1 MSTVENGNT
10 VSVHYTGTFNDG
22 TEFDSSRGKDSLV
35 FQTGAG
41 QVIPGFDNSII
52 GNDLVNRLE
61 GLGGDDILMGG
72 SGDTLIG
79 GSGNDQLFN
88 VDRNSLC
95 SIARSNCIRATGGG
109 IVTARSRSVIR
120 SCIAEGYVTTRGC
133 AQRYGEAR
141 APCIFSHC
149 CIVYR

>member
-52 GNDLVNRLE
+52 GMSVGE
-61 GLGGDDILMGG
+61 TKSVKIPVDDAYGPLKEEAI
-72 SGDTLIG
+72 
-79 GSGNDQLFN
+79 Q
-88 VDRNSLC
+88 
-95 SIARSNCIRATGGG
+95 
-109 IVTARSRSVIR
+109 VIEKEKF
-120 SCIAEGYVTTRGC
+120 AEGVDFVIGETVSGQTGTGQQIAARITAVEESTVTLDFNHPLAGQDLNFEIELL
-133 AQRYGEAR
+133 A
-141 APCIFSHC
+141 IS
-149 CIVYR
+149 